1 LIHELFR
8 NAFKSKLN
16 DLASRQSF
24 NTNEVLKMA
33 KKKKEQIE
41 QQ

>member
-1 LIHELFR
+1 MKILGD
-8 NAFKSKLN
+8 AQKLW
-16 DLASRQSF
+16 AIF
-24 NTNEVLKMA
+24 NKLRCPKMA